1 MPQYSL
7 PLFANVK
14 RTVLPL
20 SSLYTRYGTSVV
32 RVDVRSST
40 VGICSGKPTFHA
52 AAARTTGS
60 MSALPDLTYG
70 GCFGG
75 VRSTGVGVS
84 SPEHVCPTIMS
95 SIAPFRRIWSAL
107 LCFGMGRISDELK
120 SADTRCAA
128 RRAFGLAV

>member
-7 PLFANVK
+7 PLFAKVK

-20 SSLYTRYGTSVV
+20 SSLYTRYGTDVL
-32 RVDVRSST
+32 RADVRSST

-60 MSALPDLTYG
+60 MSDLPDRMYG

-75 VRSTGVGVS
+75 VRSTAVGVS
-84 SPEHVCPTIMS
+84 SPEKVCPTITS
-95 SIAPFRRIWSAL
+95 SIAPLRRIWSPL
-107 LCFGMGRISDELK
+107 LCFGIGRISDELK
-120 SADTRCAA
+120 SPETRCAA
-128 RRAFGLAV
+128 LFAFGRAV